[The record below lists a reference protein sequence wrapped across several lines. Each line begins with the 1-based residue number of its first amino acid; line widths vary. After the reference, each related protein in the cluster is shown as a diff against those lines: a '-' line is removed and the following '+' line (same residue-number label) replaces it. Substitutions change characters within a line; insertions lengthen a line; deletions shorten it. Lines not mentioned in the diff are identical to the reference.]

1 MGVIDAALDLREF
14 LDRLKGTDELRL
26 INGADWDREIGA
38 ISEIFAERGNSP
50 ALLFDEVK
58 DSPPGFRV
66 LSNILFTPHREALA
80 LGLGQT
86 PRGDPVVMLVD
97 TWVCS

>member
-38 ISEIFAERGNSP
+38 ISEIFAEREIHLRCYLMRLRT
-50 ALLFDEVK
+50 LLR
-58 DSPPGFRV
+58 GFGFSVIFSLHHIVRRWR
-66 LSNILFTPHREALA
+66 L
-80 LGLGQT
+80 
-86 PRGDPVVMLVD
+86 D
-97 TWVCS
+97 